1 MTTSSPG
8 FQRVTPGPTF
18 QTTPEASEPPMWWS
32 SSGCERKTDTGLPR
46 AAQTLLKL
54 TPAAMTRTTTSKAAG
69 SGTSISSTWKASL
82 GSPSRSWRMTQA
94 AMVGGSSPGSVS
106 MVEIC
111 VRSTAMRREP
121 SPWWLAA
128 TRPQHPQDGGQH
140 QDGQRRR
147 DGPDEE
153 GVARGDVAHEPAE
166 VLAEEAGDEGQRQ
179 EDRAQQRKPGRA
191 RVEPV
196 GVAREVDPDGLA
208 EQLAQVVHAAH
219 RRDEDVVDLAEGVA
233 RGLALEAGERL
244 EQLPAR
250 REQVALGAQQLLEAE
265 ELPAQPGD
273 VAADHVAGVLEG
285 LFLEVVDALGL

>member
-8 FQRVTPGPTF
+8 CQRVTPGPTF

-121 SPWWLAA
+121 RPWLPA
-128 TRPQHPQDGGQH
+128 TRPQYPEHGGEQE
-140 QDGQRRR
+140 DGQRGGDR
-147 DGPDEE
+147 PHQE
-153 GVARGDVAHEPAE
+153 GMARGDVAHEPAE
-166 VLAEEAGDEGQRQ
+166 VL
-179 EDRAQQRKPGRA
+179 P
-191 RVEPV
+191 
-196 GVAREVDPDGLA
+196 
-208 EQLAQVVHAAH
+208 
-219 RRDEDVVDLAEGVA
+219 
-233 RGLALEAGERL
+233 
-244 EQLPAR
+244 
-250 REQVALGAQQLLEAE
+250 
-265 ELPAQPGD
+265 
-273 VAADHVAGVLEG
+273 
-285 LFLEVVDALGL
+285 